1 MRNKINIAIDGY
13 SSCGKSTIAKA
24 VAKGLDYFYVDSGA
38 MYRAIALY
46 ALQNNCFKKD
56 LSLDEDLLIRLLDHV
71 IVSFKYNT
79 ENGQQEIYLNGEN
92 VEKEIRSIQVSNH
105 VSPVSKIKE
114 VRQKLVRLQKRLAEA
129 KGVVMDGRDIG
140 TVVIPDAELKIFMM
154 ADPAVRAQRR
164 FDELKANGLNVT
176 LEEIMA
182 NLQSRDEMDVNR
194 EIDPLRQAD
203 DAVVVDNSNLTLEE
217 QYQFVMGQ
225 AIKRLE
231 GVHQQ

>member
-1 MRNKINIAIDGY
+1 VRNKINIAIDGY

-56 LSLDEDLLIRLLDHV
+56 LSLDQDLLIRLLDHV

-105 VSPVSKIKE
+105 VSPVSKVKE
-114 VRQKLVRLQKRLAEA
+114 VRQKLVRLQKRLAES

-154 ADPAVRAQRR
+154 ADPAVRAKRR
-164 FDELKANGLNVT
+164 YDELRMAGLNVT
-176 LEEIMA
+176 LEEITA
-182 NLQSRDEMDVNR
+182 NIQSRDEMDVNR

-203 DAVVVDNSNLTLEE
+203 DAVVVDNSNLTIEE

-225 AIKRLE
+225 ALRRLE

>member
-1 MRNKINIAIDGY
+1 VRNKINIAIDGY

-176 LEEIMA
+176 LEEITA

>member
-1 MRNKINIAIDGY
+1 VRNKINIAIDGY

>member
-176 LEEIMA
+176 LEEITA

>member
-1 MRNKINIAIDGY
+1 VRNKINIAIDGF

-56 LSLDEDLLIRLLDHV
+56 LSLDEELLVRLLDHV

-105 VSPVSKIKE
+105 VSPVSKVKE

-176 LEEIMA
+176 LEEITA
-182 NLQSRDEMDVNR
+182 NIQSRDEMDVNR
-194 EIDPLRQAD
+194 EIDPLRQAE
-203 DAVVVDNSNLTLEE
+203 DAVVVDNSNLTIEE

-225 AIKRLE
+225 ALKRLE
-231 GVHQQ
+231 LVHQQ